1 MPRQVRPMVPFLA
14 SETTQTK
21 AMDRTDAIII
31 ILGYHS
37 ACPNVL
43 MPSISH
49 RDFTPTWHD
58 EGNDDNDNDD
68 RHSGQTRLS
77 SAEPP

>member
-1 MPRQVRPMVPFLA
+1 
-14 SETTQTK
+14 
-21 AMDRTDAIII
+21 MDRTDAI

-43 MPSISH
+43 TPSISH
-49 RDFTPTWHD
+49 RDFTPTWH
-58 EGNDDNDNDD
+58 EENENDNDD
-68 RHSGQTRLS
+68 NNDEDSHSGQTRHS